1 MYRDIQDSRMIQGCL
16 GVYKDISDIQGVYG
30 EYTGFDGVG
39 NASKAH
45 VFEMLG
51 RHLLIAGP

>member
-1 MYRDIQDSRMIQGCL
+1 MYRDIQDSTAIQGCL
-16 GVYKDISDIQGVYG
+16 GVNKDTRDIQGVYG
-30 EYTGFDGVG
+30 GYTGFDGLG

-51 RHLLIAGP
+51 RHLLIARP